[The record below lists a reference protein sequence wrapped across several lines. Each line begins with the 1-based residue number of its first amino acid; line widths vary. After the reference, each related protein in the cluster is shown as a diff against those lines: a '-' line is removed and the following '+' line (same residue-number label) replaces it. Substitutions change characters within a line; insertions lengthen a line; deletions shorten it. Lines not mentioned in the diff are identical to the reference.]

1 MFSCLVVGGWL
12 SPGGL
17 FCPGGELGGAR
28 GEGALGTAQGCFC
41 VALPLADAF
50 STRNGFSFAE
60 TGQRGN
66 PVACILPPAPAHLR
80 AGACFEGS
88 SGPGIFFYFKKR
100 VKRSRVGMEIS
111 VNWGKVFHSD

>member
-1 MFSCLVVGGWL
+1 MHEGRGL
-12 SPGGL
+12 SEQL
-17 FCPGGELGGAR
+17 R
-28 GEGALGTAQGCFC
+28 GVFALHSLWQM
-41 VALPLADAF
+41 LF
-50 STRNGFSFAE
+50 STRNGSSFAE